1 MNFSTSSQKVS
12 DLNRYFQIINPY
24 PYGVYCI
31 GYKSSE
37 HPLAFP
43 GIYIDSGTS
52 VNQRIGLKVNPVKL
66 RIFGAVNILH
76 KDNVPGES
84 APSEYIGQQ
93 VTQRI
98 HLRLIVLQVRN
109 GNTDYYPDREE
120 FSSVNPY
127 VTQLDN
133 DTIYNNFN
141 DIHYYLDEG
150 FFGRMFSKVAT
161 MTAATRAVGNHN
173 VNWHGY
179 DLKSSSDA
187 FWQNSYLK
195 SPYRLGIGG
204 SVRILKD
211 KLYSVTPQTSQSI
224 PFRFKTKKPSRMVWP
239 ESRDEDNMEAP
250 ICKNPIYVCVIPVF
264 PWPTYPSR
272 VQVDMNVEMFYTDL

>member
-1 MNFSTSSQKVS
+1 MAYRRYSRYKRRYARKGNRGYSYSNRRRFHRSRYRRYRRYRRRINRKIEYKRIEGTVMYNFSTSSQKVS

-31 GYKSSE
+31 GYKSSN

-43 GIYIDSGTS
+43 GVYIDSGTS
-52 VNQRIGLKVNPVKL
+52 INQRIGLKISPVKL

-109 GNTDYYPDREE
+109 GNTDYYPDQEE

-127 VTQLDN
+127 VTQLD
-133 DTIYNNFN
+133 DQTIYNNFN
-141 DIHYYLDEG
+141 DVHYYLDEG

-161 MTAATRAVGNHN
+161 MTAVTRAVGDHH

-179 DLKSSSDA
+179 DLATNSDA
-187 FWQNSYLK
+187 FGKML
-195 SPYRLGIGG
+195 I
-204 SVRILKD
+204 
-211 KLYSVTPQTSQSI
+211 
-224 PFRFKTKKPSRMVWP
+224 
-239 ESRDEDNMEAP
+239 
-250 ICKNPIYVCVIPVF
+250 
-264 PWPTYPSR
+264 
-272 VQVDMNVEMFYTDL
+272 